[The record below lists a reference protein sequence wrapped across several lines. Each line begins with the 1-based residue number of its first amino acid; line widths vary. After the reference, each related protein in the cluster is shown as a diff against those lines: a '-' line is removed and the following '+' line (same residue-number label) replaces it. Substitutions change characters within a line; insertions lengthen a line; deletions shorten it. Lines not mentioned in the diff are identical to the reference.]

1 MNLEKVNVAAVDGS
15 KAIAM
20 FKLPGG
26 AVVAHT
32 GQQPDWETP
41 VLSEKKDQ
49 GSVPRKSDE
58 TVIKKRG

>member
-1 MNLEKVNVAAVDGS
+1 MQLQADES

-32 GQQPDWETP
+32 GQQPDRREDIP
-41 VLSEKKDQ
+41 FKNSDKKIKDKNALVVPKIEKGKQ
-49 GSVPRKSDE
+49 
-58 TVIKKRG
+58 I